1 MPRTQS
7 THASSWGLG
16 AERRRGKQGGCVFS
30 DSTRQQDKPNVA
42 QKTPCRKVPGYLS
55 VGPSARSQNMGLGQ
69 MSGEQRNGVDLKPGA
84 YRGSHRKACPLATCL
99 QLQNGQRANS
109 KQWFPVNPKTLRA
122 TPPSSRPRLQH
133 PHFFGFLLLP
143 NSALLRNGAG
153 PGLVFHL
160 FNAEKYTHVTEEL
173 GPRIRRLTGSVAR
186 LPPTA
191 SW

>member
-1 MPRTQS
+1 M
-7 THASSWGLG
+7 
-16 AERRRGKQGGCVFS
+16 FS

-69 MSGEQRNGVDLKPGA
+69 MSGEQRNGVNLKPGA

-153 PGLVFHL
+153 PGLIFHL
-160 FNAEKYTHVTEEL
+160 FNAEKYTRDRGIGAEDKTPYWV
-173 GPRIRRLTGSVAR
+173 RGSTAPDCILVR
-186 LPPTA
+186 HPPFTRTTRSA
-191 SW
+191 CGNNRA